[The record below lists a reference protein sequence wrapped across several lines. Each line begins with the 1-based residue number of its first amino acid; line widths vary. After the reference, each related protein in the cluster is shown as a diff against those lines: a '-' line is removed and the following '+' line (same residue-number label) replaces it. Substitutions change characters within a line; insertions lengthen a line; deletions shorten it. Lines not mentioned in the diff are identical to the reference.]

1 MKFPPRIPTDAE
13 YAAYRGE
20 HCFALWR
27 RVGSSW
33 VCPACGRTRRE
44 IMRWTRRG
52 ARPCIGITQPFNGW
66 MAGLHTHHDHGANVS
81 EGDYGFYRPELA
93 RFDATIICDQCNSAD
108 GRAKRQLQLPAAF
121 SFSPEEIRAFVIAA
135 PHVSHRLRLD
145 VALRLFKATLGKGA
159 GLATV

>member
-1 MKFPPRIPTDAE
+1 
-13 YAAYRGE
+13 
-20 HCFALWR
+20 
-27 RVGSSW
+27 
-33 VCPACGRTRRE
+33 
-44 IMRWTRRG
+44 MRWTRRG

-93 RFDATIICDQCNSAD
+93 RFDATIICDQCNAAD

-121 SFSPEEIRAFVIAA
+121 SFSPVEIRAFVVAA

-145 VALRLFKATLGKGA
+145 VALRLFKQTLGKGA